1 MFCSVGGFSDII
13 LTLNLQKK
21 IHSITSALAIT
32 LALRA
37 PAWTT
42 TTQASTVSFH
52 TFGRFI
58 SFLVPRT
65 TTCYSQT
72 YPRTLFPSNA
82 NIHAQYFTLSVTLSL
97 TLTRQRKHWSRLQLQ
112 LMLSIQTPFHSF
124 STLEFLWSTTFSF
137 CSLKLGKRA
146 SGFIAFSVAWSLF
159 LSSFLSL
166 RLFLCL
172 PVWQDLYF
180 ATRVSISNP
189 ILILHSGLIWY
200 PFEVHFTFR
209 FGKPKNENNFSLFV
223 LAAPSQDVFLPTT
236 QHYTIGLGGSILLLH

>member
-1 MFCSVGGFSDII
+1 MDNNNTSKHCFFSHI
-13 LTLNLQKK
+13 
-21 IHSITSALAIT
+21 
-32 LALRA
+32 
-37 PAWTT
+37 WT
-42 TTQASTVSFH
+42 
-52 TFGRFI
+52 I
-58 SFLVPRT
+58 
-65 TTCYSQT
+65 Y
-72 YPRTLFPSNA
+72 LFPSTTYYYLLFTDISKNSISFKCKHTRTIFYTFGHPLTHSYSPTQTLEPTPAPANA
-82 NIHAQYFTLSVTLSL
+82 LNTNTLSF
-97 TLTRQRKHWSRLQLQ
+97 
-112 LMLSIQTPFHSF
+112 IQHT
-124 STLEFLWSTTFSF
+124 EFLWSTTFSF

-189 ILILHSGLIWY
+189 ISILHSGLIWY